1 MKRCENCFEQNSDGA
16 THCVICGESMT
27 VVQIQDNDSAADP
40 APEQSGEPA
49 TVAQATEEA
58 AADPAAGAPSLRS
71 GSEEAQEGPVPASEP
86 VAAAP
91 EWGPLSVAAPAD
103 EPPAPAEAP
112 PAPAEAPVPT
122 AKPQSAAPSP
132 PPAIPATPTK
142 AAKAGVRAAIE
153 VYHDSE
159 PRVVH
164 SHSIVNDI
172 TLIGR
177 EDPQRDTFPDL
188 DLGKLEQLGV
198 SSKRASREHLRVLRQ
213 GGQFFLYIYRG
224 STGTQVNK
232 EVIDESRYAQKF
244 AVQLGDRIILGGKV
258 RLKLAQRE

>member
-16 THCVICGESMT
+16 THCVICGEPMT
-27 VVQIQDNDSAADP
+27 VVQIQDDDSAADP
-40 APEQSGEPA
+40 AAEESGEPA
-49 TVAQATEEA
+49 TAAQATEEA
-58 AADPAAGAPSLRS
+58 AADPAAGAPSLLS
-71 GSEEAQEGPVPASEP
+71 GSEEAQESLVPASEP

-91 EWGPLSVAAPAD
+91 EWGPLSVATPAD
-103 EPPAPAEAP
+103 ETPAPAEAP
-112 PAPAEAPVPT
+112 PPP

-132 PPAIPATPTK
+132 PRAIPATPAK
-142 AAKAGVRAAIE
+142 AARAGVRAVIE